1 FKCEG
6 AVSDS
11 NERKRGIKMA
21 EPKELTEIND
31 LNEVWKASEES
42 PVLLFKL
49 STTCPINAEAFKE
62 YTTFLNN
69 DDPNRD
75 AYFVKIQEAR
85 NVSDEIAK
93 ELNVQHESP
102 QLFIIK
108 NGEQVWHTSENIT
121 AEKIVE
127 ALEEV

>member
-1 FKCEG
+1 
-6 AVSDS
+6 
-11 NERKRGIKMA
+11 MA

>member
-1 FKCEG
+1 
-6 AVSDS
+6 
-11 NERKRGIKMA
+11 MA
-21 EPKELTEIND
+21 EPKELTEVGD
-31 LNEVWKASEES
+31 LKEVWNASEES

-62 YTTFLNN
+62 YTTFLSN
-69 DDPNRD
+69 DDVNRD
-75 AYFVKIQEAR
+75 AYFVKIQDSR
-85 NVSDEIAK
+85 PVSDKIAE
-93 ELNVQHESP
+93 ELQVQHESP

-108 NGEQVWHTSENIT
+108 DGEQVWHTSENIT

>member
-1 FKCEG
+1 
-6 AVSDS
+6 
-11 NERKRGIKMA
+11 MA
-21 EPKELTEIND
+21 EPKELTEVAD
-31 LNEVWKASEES
+31 LKEVWKASEES

-69 DDPNRD
+69 DDVNRD
-75 AYFVKIQEAR
+75 AYFVKIQDSR
-85 NVSDEIAK
+85 PVSDKIAE
-93 ELNVQHESP
+93 ELQVQHESP

-108 NGEQVWHTSENIT
+108 DGEQVWHTSENIT